1 MCIKIMVP
9 ARMVLGLARTAEA
22 IHGFW
27 TMKMTPLARE
37 TATGNIAAI
46 AVRAS
51 AKPSTQPVT
60 AILMEAGSSIQ
71 PRNTGAKP
79 IAGTAA
85 IPDYEYASHSMNY
98 GSWSNSSSSQH
109 SRTASCRTCG
119 YSTTDYGNHSYST
132 GSWSKY
138 CDTQHREARL
148 VPAAAHRPMTTP
160 ITAIPMAGGCQ
171 NTTKRSIRRTKA
183 VRSAAIPV
191 MSMATTPTP
200 TRTVFAMIAARMSR

>member
-9 ARMVLGLARTAEA
+9 ARMVLGLARIVAVT
-22 IHGFW
+22 HGFW
-27 TMKMTPLARE
+27 TMKMMPLAHK

-85 IPDYEYASHSMNY
+85 IRITNMPA
-98 GSWSNSSSSQH
+98 
-109 SRTASCRTCG
+109 TA
-119 YSTTDYGNHSYST
+119 
-132 GSWSKY
+132 
-138 CDTQHREARL
+138 
-148 VPAAAHRPMTTP
+148 
-160 ITAIPMAGGCQ
+160 
-171 NTTKRSIRRTKA
+171 
-183 VRSAAIPV
+183 
-191 MSMATTPTP
+191 
-200 TRTVFAMIAARMSR
+200 